1 MPEREIR
8 DLRMQT
14 LDDRPRRREADRR
27 WDRFNDSAARWFFRR
42 TGGLGP
48 EVVR

>member
-1 MPEREIR
+1 MSEREFG
-8 DLRMQT
+8 DLRTMT
-14 LDDRPRRREADRR
+14 LYDRPRRREADRL

-48 EVVR
+48 EVV